1 MRLSALPLLA
11 AVPSILAAQSTIYPS
26 AFGVA
31 GAEFRSVSYGEGLA
45 LRDAAQVVLRSF
57 GGVPVAPRL
66 FVDVVANYATTRL
79 RGADGSRVDLDG
91 PTDTQVRAAY
101 TLGRNR
107 AVFSILVTVPTG
119 EERVTSSELPLLR
132 LIAKNFLPFPVS
144 SYGAG
149 PGVTGGATFAQAFGP
164 WTVGL
169 AGSFRY
175 LARYSPFADVDTKYQ
190 PGLESRVRI
199 GVRRPLGD
207 YSSATAGFTFSTF
220 GADDFSGAQNFS
232 YRPGNRYVGELLVSH
247 QAGRSTL
254 RVFGWG
260 FFRNVADSSGAS
272 VIRAKEHILYGG
284 VNWSLPLGQRATLE
298 PVLDARSWT
307 AADGARGSLMA
318 ASAGARLLLSQSLTL
333 APSLRLETG
342 NLRETQTAGAS
353 FLGLAASVFLRVGF
367 R

>member
-11 AVPSILAAQSTIYPS
+11 AVPSILAAQSTIYPG

-31 GAEFRSVSYGEGLA
+31 GAEVRSVSYGEGLA
-45 LRDAAQVVLRSF
+45 LRDAAQMVFRAF
-57 GGVPVAPRL
+57 GGVPAAPRL
-66 FVDVVANYATTRL
+66 YLDVVANYAATRL
-79 RGADGSRVDLDG
+79 RGADGTQVDLEG

-107 AVFSILVTVPTG
+107 AVLSLMVTLPTG
-119 EERVTSSELPLLR
+119 EEQVSNTDLPLLR

-169 AGSFRY
+169 AGSLRY
-175 LARYSPFADVDTKYQ
+175 LSRYSPFADVDTEYQ

-207 YSSATAGFTFSTF
+207 YTSATAGFTFSTF
-220 GADDFSGAQNFS
+220 GADDFSGEQSFS

-247 QAGRSTL
+247 QVGRGTL

-260 FFRNVADSSGAS
+260 FFRNPADSSGTS
-272 VIRAKEHILYGG
+272 VLRAKEHILYGG
-284 VNWSLPLGQRATLE
+284 VNWSLPVGQRASLD

-307 AADGARGSLMA
+307 AADGARGRLAA
-318 ASAGARLLLSQSLTL
+318 ASAGARLSLSQSLTL
-333 APSLRLETG
+333 APSLRLEIG
-342 NLRETQTAGAS
+342 NLTETQATEAS
-353 FLGLAASVFLRVGF
+353 FLGLTASVFLRAGV